1 MRLLTPVGLS
11 VSPSPCDETVVF
23 RYFRGSFLAILTQ
36 YTLSINF
43 FTATTCMVYFGDDG
57 RVNEVVAVPHG
68 EKWKNSKIFTERK
81 GTGLGVFVKFVPLVA
96 FTGMTLATVYV
107 FADSSMG
114 TDDVVVKKLP
124 GVSHQPGNNKCS
136 YVLYA
141 QNRGNAAVSKAI
153 ISIFVNEMITYI
165 EKECLFGEHLVVFCD
180 GETAMIK
187 AIMDEKIMRKLKKH
201 NIVLV
206 KLGAQ
211 SSLIYQALDCGHVFS
226 KIKGLLR
233 KNKELTL
240 RIKLMFEPV
249 KDAFKDSADL
259 MPDNHVWALLSMIN
273 AFQEVSPGNI
283 EVSGVSA
290 L

>member
-43 FTATTCMVYFGDDG
+43 STATTCMVLLGDDG

-114 TDDVVVKKLP
+114 TDDVVVKTLP
-124 GVSHQPGNNKCS
+124 GVSHQPGKENYS

-141 QNRGNAAVSKAI
+141 QNRGNAVVSRAI
-153 ISIFVNEMITYI
+153 INIFVDEMIRYI
-165 EKECLFGEHLVVFCD
+165 EKECLFGEHVVVFCD

-187 AIMDEKIMRKLKKH
+187 AIMDPKVMRKLKKH

-211 SSLIYQALDCGHVFS
+211 SSLIYQALDCGFVFS
-226 KIKGLLR
+226 MIKSFMKGM
-233 KNKELTL
+233 KEMSL
-240 RIKLMFEPV
+240 RIKQMFQLV
-249 KDAFKDSADL
+249 KNAFKDEAKPI
-259 MPDNHVWALLSMIN
+259 PDNHVSALLMMIA
-273 AFQEVSPGNI
+273 AFESVPFPVI
-283 EVSGVSA
+283 EVSGISA